1 MGEYRC
7 VNFYEL
13 CRLCTASQGKKIHI
27 FSEEGKQKQLQAKIS
42 KGLLI
47 NVDENDKLPKILCVS
62 CVQQVETIYDYK
74 NNCVQAQNLLEGCL
88 TSTKMRNGSQVYIK
102 SGAPTLPK
110 VTSEAPPLTPSFTI
124 TATPKMTNLP
134 TTQVTPTNVSSDFL
148 SSIIQAVGIQTNEE
162 QNEPVIQQQQQSM
175 PQYTLTID
183 GQTLKA
189 SPIQYKLTETT
200 PGAATFNLQPS
211 TSGNNES
218 GDLTGSISVDEFL
231 KLKNTPKTPRKVQ
244 PLSIDLSGMTNATK
258 KAKVEMDKKPKI
270 NFVLSTP
277 TKQQPQTIPM
287 TIPAQMTNNQP
298 KTISLQQLLQGQ
310 ANKNQTVVPL
320 MIKSDG
326 TIEASN
332 QFLSQLMTN
341 NEMTPPR
348 PQPQPQPQYNPQQ
361 PPVAYVQLKIQQS
374 PDGHPTVQLMPQQ
387 PQTVQLSTQ
396 AFQNLNIQQQ
406 IQAQL
411 AAQAAAQQQLQNQV
425 NQQQQQQQQ
434 QTQFQLTP
442 QQLQTVFNQVQVQQQ
457 QQQQPTTISIAPSQQ
472 AHIIPQQIQAPP
484 QQQQVS
490 VDTQVSQSDIT
501 MEQEEKKPVIQVKR
515 QTAKKTKQAELQN
528 QNKTSQKVVNQPQI
542 QQQQPQQQ
550 QQTQSIEISIP
561 QSQTQTQIQLKNES
575 NNNSDGGA
583 DDGQPTIE
591 SIMAQQQMQLITSIK
606 HEGNDPPQ
614 TLTTCEVCKK
624 VFKRKEHLMQHLKSH
639 VGLRPFKCEESGC
652 NKSFSRKEHLLRHI
666 VSHTGKKTHIIPQQ
680 IQAPPQQQQ
689 VSVDTQVSQ
698 SDITMEQEEKKPVIQ
713 VKRQTAK
720 KTKQAEPQNQNK
732 TSQKVVSQPQIQQQ
746 QPPQQQQTQSIEI
759 SIPQSQTQTQIQLK
773 NESNNNSDGGADD
786 GQPTIESIMAQ
797 QQMQLITSIKHEG
810 NDPPQT
816 LTTCE
821 VCKKVFKR
829 KEHLMQ
835 HLKSHVGLR
844 PFKCEESGCN
854 KSFSRKEHLLRHI
867 VSHTGKKSFSCDL
880 CHKFFSRKDNL
891 NKHRRTHSDTGGE
904 NVKVK
909 KEKGSPGD
917 NSETNPLVTKIKSRK
932 QVKVKQEAVTESEQV
947 TQQQEQQQQQ
957 TLLPQPT
964 YQSIKIQPQPEYQ
977 ISQGQPIQ
985 IQMTSA
991 AGATNTV
998 QTIGQIAYTTNQTT
1012 TQASKTTYIKAVT
1025 SSDGNTLYTIPL
1037 NMQQS
1042 NFITTNAQGEL
1053 QLGGFKME
1061 NRPNFKKNQKSFI
1074 DLISIRTE
1082 SYTSMEKLFLYTIHV

>member
-13 CRLCTASQGKKIHI
+13 CRLCTASQGKKVHI

-277 TKQQPQTIPM
+277 TKQQPQTMPM

-434 QTQFQLTP
+434 TQFQLTP

-457 QQQQPTTISIAPSQQ
+457 QQQPTTISIAPSQQ
-472 AHIIPQQIQAPP
+472 A
-484 QQQQVS
+484 
-490 VDTQVSQSDIT
+490 
-501 MEQEEKKPVIQVKR
+501 
-515 QTAKKTKQAELQN
+515 
-528 QNKTSQKVVNQPQI
+528 
-542 QQQQPQQQ
+542 
-550 QQTQSIEISIP
+550 
-561 QSQTQTQIQLKNES
+561 
-575 NNNSDGGA
+575 
-583 DDGQPTIE
+583 
-591 SIMAQQQMQLITSIK
+591 
-606 HEGNDPPQ
+606 
-614 TLTTCEVCKK
+614 
-624 VFKRKEHLMQHLKSH
+624 
-639 VGLRPFKCEESGC
+639 
-652 NKSFSRKEHLLRHI
+652 
-666 VSHTGKKTHIIPQQ
+666 HIIPQQ

-746 QPPQQQQTQSIEI
+746 QQPQQQQTQSIEI

-957 TLLPQPT
+957 QQTLLPQPT

-1061 NRPNFKKNQKSFI
+1061 NS
-1074 DLISIRTE
+1074 
-1082 SYTSMEKLFLYTIHV
+1082 